1 MSISLLDIWNFVIN
15 FNLLLFFIIFIIFY
29 IYSTAIKY
37 EGLLRG
43 ILVGSF
49 VSFCLFVLSWAIFDV
64 KLNWIEIESWFFS
77 IIDAL
82 KEADI

>member
-37 EGLLRG
+37 EGLLSG

-49 VSFCLFVLSWAIFDV
+49 VSFCLFVLSWVIFDV
-64 KLNWIEIESWFFS
+64 WLNWIEIESWFFS